1 MEIGFIIIRLPTIFI
16 SYCIKRPY
24 LICSIH
30 SLKVNWPFL
39 HDDGWQNKFFF
50 PSYISFVFWESL
62 IWLWLVVVN
71 MRHKWPFVK
80 TEVNFAT
87 GEESTM
93 TFCLLRLGFESFSDS
108 FYFLIWCQLFYASL
122 MTFACYTFSFSEL
135 VCWWEDSWYVWDC
148 NFCFFYVF
156 L

>member
-1 MEIGFIIIRLPTIFI
+1 MPKIIIIEWDWIFLSLIGNRICHNPITYNFHFMLNKTSLPHM
-16 SYCIKRPY
+16 CR
-24 LICSIH
+24 IH

-39 HDDGWQNKFFF
+39 HSDGWDENKFFV

-108 FYFLIWCQLFYASL
+108 FYFFDMMSIVLC
-122 MTFACYTFSFSEL
+122 
-135 VCWWEDSWYVWDC
+135 
-148 NFCFFYVF
+148 
-156 L
+156 

>member
-1 MEIGFIIIRLPTIFI
+1 MPKIIIIECDWIFLSLIGNRIYNNPITYNFHFILHKMSLPHM
-16 SYCIKRPY
+16 CG
-24 LICSIH
+24 IH

-39 HDDGWQNKFFF
+39 HDDGWQNKFLF

-71 MRHKWPFVK
+71 MRLKWPFVK

-93 TFCLLRLGFESFSDS
+93 TFCLHRLGFESLSGS

-122 MTFACYTFSFSEL
+122 MTFACYTLSFSEQP
-135 VCWWEDSWYVWDC
+135 CW
-148 NFCFFYVF
+148 
-156 L
+156 